1 MSIMNSVQRGYIP
14 LVLIALIVS
23 LQAVLAGKEVACD
36 AHFWADEGP
45 NPRISCVTL
54 EYPTRD
60 HKCKPHSCTGRS
72 KQGRQSWEKFQ
83 FGPCHRPGHPKGHIT
98 PVKQYFRGR
107 ASVAVQDK
115 AGDWWEC
122 NYFEDG
128 EGNNGAIICT
138 DCDVV
143 LN

>member
-1 MSIMNSVQRGYIP
+1 MSFMNSVQRGYIP

-72 KQGRQSWEKFQ
+72 KQGRQSS
-83 FGPCHRPGHPKGHIT
+83 CL
-98 PVKQYFRGR
+98 
-107 ASVAVQDK
+107 AAVQDK

-128 EGNNGAIICT
+128 EGNNGAISESLYGPRPPI
-138 DCDVV
+138 
-143 LN
+143 

>member
-45 NPRISCVTL
+45 NPRISCVTF
-54 EYPTRD
+54 EYPDRD
-60 HKCKPHSCTGRS
+60 YHCKPHSCTAPAKKGT
-72 KQGRQSWEKFQ
+72 QSWDKLQ
-83 FGPCHRPGHPKGHIT
+83 FGPCHRSGHPKVQIT
-98 PVKQYFRGR
+98 HVKQYFRGLG
-107 ASVAVQDK
+107 SVAVQDK

-128 EGNNGAIICT
+128 EGNNGAITCT
-138 DCDVV
+138 DCGS
-143 LN
+143 N